1 MGTDCYLPVTTKS
14 VPLAKGFTI
23 YCEVTARSSYVRT
36 SFAVDKNVKNDY
48 QLLIRGYSL
57 FSGAGNKAG
66 RIVSGGG
73 RGVQRTMLLKREML
87 QTSRH
92 LLTGVE
98 L

>member
-1 MGTDCYLPVTTKS
+1 MGTNCYLPVTTKS

-36 SFAVDKNVKNDY
+36 SFAFDQNVKNDY

-66 RIVSGGG
+66 RIVFGGAG
-73 RGVQRTMLLKREML
+73 SAENNASQKGDVTNK
-87 QTSRH
+87 
-92 LLTGVE
+92 
-98 L
+98 